1 MLLSNRLDKLSKCLP
16 ILGMYLADT
25 ESRSGSE
32 SGGAEQLTGGRNWF
46 SFSHTG
52 GQHCQN
58 LGRSSLGLEYLGWG
72 YQSAQTREVFLGPRG
87 PLIEPL
93 SVPSRPPVHPSA
105 TIFPEFID
113 EL

>member
-46 SFSHTG
+46 SSLTQVANTVKTWG
-52 GQHCQN
+52 GRRWVWNILDGAINQRRLARYFQN
-58 LGRSSLGLEYLGWG
+58 
-72 YQSAQTREVFLGPRG
+72 
-87 PLIEPL
+87 
-93 SVPSRPPVHPSA
+93 
-105 TIFPEFID
+105 
-113 EL
+113 ELYCLKSKFKSKQES